1 MFMDFWR
8 PWSPLAELERF
19 RRDFEDMMARLAGG
33 ERPVTVEE
41 EAIVE
46 PPAECF
52 IEEGK
57 LFVRLDLPGVDPADI
72 EVKAAEGVL
81 TVTATR
87 KEQPAGT
94 EREFLEC
101 ELPYGTFERTIEL
114 PEGARSEDVRA
125 SYRNGV
131 LELTVPIEAPKPK
144 EVKIRV
150 ETAGGEAK

>member
-1 MFMDFWR
+1 MDFWR

-19 RRDFEDMMARLAGG
+19 RRDFEDTVARLAGG
-33 ERPVTVEE
+33 ERPVAVEE
-41 EAIVE
+41 EAVIE
-46 PPAECF
+46 PSAECF

-57 LFVRLDLPGVDPADI
+57 LFVRLDLPGIDPADI
-72 EVKAAEGVL
+72 DVKAGEGVL
-81 TVTATR
+81 TITATR

-94 EREFLEC
+94 KREFLER

-114 PEGARSEDVRA
+114 PEGARSEDIRA

-131 LELTVPIEAPKPK
+131 LELTVPIEAARPK

-150 ETAGGEAK
+150 EAGGGETK